1 MESELDSVRRDWEE
15 GYRRLEVASRSEAQE
30 EILRHQFEVVSA
42 ELRRRVGGTF
52 TLVMLAAVY
61 ARSDAWTRQVIEEQA
76 GTPGWARSVA
86 MVSDAAFYVYAR
98 GAVDY
103 RP

>member
-1 MESELDSVRRDWEE
+1 MESELDNIRRDWEE
-15 GYRRLEVASRSEAQE
+15 GFRRLEIASRSEAQE

-52 TLVMLAAVY
+52 TLATLAAVY
-61 ARSDAWTRQVIEEQA
+61 ERSDAWTRQVIEEQA
-76 GTPGWARSVA
+76 GTQGWARSVA
-86 MVSDAAFYVYAR
+86 MVSDAAFHAYAR

-103 RP
+103 TP